1 MKCVSRELA
10 TEFMFDKNTPPVLR
24 VKPGEP
30 FLLETQ
36 DCFGGRLSSD
46 DQLPTAENV
55 PGLFSTPPEANYLTG
70 PVHVE
75 GANVGDVLAVTI
87 EKLTP
92 VGQGVTI
99 MSPMAGGVLSDTAEW
114 ADAVQPYTKIVKLL
128 PGPSGTTRDG
138 TGDLGDG
145 HLLPLAPMIGTI
157 GVAPAG
163 ERLSSASRQGPWGGN
178 MDCRDVREGV
188 TIYFN
193 CYNDGGLLSIGDV
206 HCMQGAG
213 ELTGCACDVPA
224 DVQITCEVIKDK
236 TIRGIRLETDD
247 SIIAMGI
254 ERPLER
260 SVASATSNLM
270 HWLVT
275 EYELSPRIAYMLISI
290 SPLFNLNVYQMIP
303 PASDLRFPVG
313 AQIAKSIVL

>member
-1 MKCVSRELA
+1 
-10 TEFMFDKNTPPVLR
+10 MFDRNIPPVLR
-24 VKPGEP
+24 VEPGEP

-36 DCFGGRLSSD
+36 DCFGGRLTSN

-55 PGLFSTPPEANYLTG
+55 PGLFSVPPESNYLAG
-70 PVHVE
+70 PVYVK
-75 GANVGDVLAVTI
+75 GARTGDVLAVRI
-87 EKLTP
+87 ERLTP

-99 MSPMAGGVLSDTAEW
+99 LSPMAGGVLADTAEW
-114 ADAVQPYTKIVKLL
+114 SGAVEPFTRIVKLL
-128 PGPSGTTRDG
+128 PGPSNTTRDG
-138 TGDLGDG
+138 LGDLGDG
-145 HLLPLAPMIGTI
+145 RLLPLAPMIGTI

-224 DVQITCEVIKDK
+224 DVQITCDVIKNK
-236 TIRGIRLETDD
+236 TIRGIRLETND

-260 SVASATSNLM
+260 SVATATSNLL

-275 EYELSPRIAYMLISI
+275 EYDLSPNIAYMLISI
-290 SPLFNLNVYQMIP
+290 SPLFNLHVYQMIP
-303 PASDLRFPVG
+303 PASDLHFPVG
-313 AQIAKSIVL
+313 AQIAKSVVM

>member
-1 MKCVSRELA
+1 MG
-10 TEFMFDKNTPPVLR
+10 PPVD
-24 VKPGEP
+24 P
-30 FLLETQ
+30 FT
-36 DCFGGRLSSD
+36 R
-46 DQLPTAENV
+46 
-55 PGLFSTPPEANYLTG
+55 
-70 PVHVE
+70 
-75 GANVGDVLAVTI
+75 
-87 EKLTP
+87 
-92 VGQGVTI
+92 
-99 MSPMAGGVLSDTAEW
+99 
-114 ADAVQPYTKIVKLL
+114 IVKLL
-128 PGPSGTTRDG
+128 SGPSDTTRDG
-138 TGDLGDG
+138 LGDLGDG
-145 HLLPLAPMIGTI
+145 RLLTLAPMIGTI

-224 DVQITCEVIKDK
+224 DVQITCDVIKNK
-236 TIRGIRLETDD
+236 TIRGIRLETED

-254 ERPLER
+254 DRPLER
-260 SVASATSNLM
+260 SVATATSNLM

-275 EYELSPRIAYMLISI
+275 EYDLSPNIAYMLISI

-313 AQIAKSIVL
+313 AQIAKSVVM